1 MVQTIKLVFS
11 NFKYTILASTIF
23 VSMMIGLLI
32 LSEYIFLEPYV
43 VAHLPSGSELG
54 FVLIVILSALS
65 ALVIPMNI
73 FRVNILK
80 SSKQKMGG
88 GIFGSIIGASAG
100 ACSCGPIGFAVIST
114 FGSVGAT
121 ATAFL
126 TNYEIPLRII
136 AVAILVVTYFTT
148 VKSLKVECKLNS
160 KP

>member
-11 NFKYTILASTIF
+11 NFKYLILASTIF
-23 VSMMIGLLI
+23 VSMLIGLLI

-43 VAHLPSGSELG
+43 VAHLPSGSEFG

-73 FRVNILK
+73 FRINILK

-88 GIFGSIIGASAG
+88 GIFGSIIGAAAG

-114 FGSVGAT
+114 FGSVGAV

-136 AVAILVVTYFTT
+136 AVAILAVTYFTT

-160 KP
+160 

>member
-1 MVQTIKLVFS
+1 MVQTTKLVYS
-11 NFKYTILASTIF
+11 NFKYVILASTIF
-23 VSMMIGLLI
+23 VSMLIGLLI

-54 FVLIVILSALS
+54 FVLIVIISALS

-73 FRVNILK
+73 FRIKILK

-88 GIFGSIIGASAG
+88 GIFGSIIGAASG
-100 ACSCGPIGFAVIST
+100 VCSCGPVGFAIIST

-126 TNYEIPLRII
+126 TNYEIPIRII
-136 AVAILVVTYFTT
+136 AIAILAVTYFTT
-148 VKSLKVECKLNS
+148 VKSLKVECNLN
-160 KP
+160 P

>member
-1 MVQTIKLVFS
+1 MVYPIKLVYS
-11 NFKYTILASTIF
+11 NPKYFLLASGIF
-23 VSMMIGLLI
+23 VLMTIGLLI

-54 FVLIVILSALS
+54 FILIIMLSTLSAI
-65 ALVIPMNI
+65 VIPMNI
-73 FRVNILK
+73 FRINILK

-88 GIFGSIIGASAG
+88 GILGSIIGTAAG

-126 TNYEIPLRII
+126 TNYEIPIRII
-136 AVAILVVTYFTT
+136 AIAILAITYFTT
-148 VKSLKVECKLNS
+148 VKSLKVECNLNS
-160 KP
+160 

>member
-1 MVQTIKLVFS
+1 MVHPIKLVYS
-11 NFKYTILASTIF
+11 NPKYLLLASGIF
-23 VSMMIGLLI
+23 VLMTIGLLI

-54 FVLIVILSALS
+54 FVLIVLLSALS

-73 FRVNILK
+73 FRINILK

-88 GIFGSIIGASAG
+88 GILGSIIGTAAG

-114 FGSVGAT
+114 FGSAGAT

-126 TNYEIPLRII
+126 TNYEIPIRII
-136 AVAILVVTYFTT
+136 AIAILIVTYFTT
-148 VKSLKVECKLNS
+148 IKSLKVECNLNS
-160 KP
+160 

>member
-11 NFKYTILASTIF
+11 NLKYTILASTIF

-54 FVLIVILSALS
+54 FLLIVILSALS

-148 VKSLKVECKLNS
+148 VKSLKVECNLNS
-160 KP
+160 

>member
-1 MVQTIKLVFS
+1 MVHPIKFVYS
-11 NFKYTILASTIF
+11 NSKYVLLASTIF
-23 VSMMIGLLI
+23 VLMTIGLLI
-32 LSEYIFLEPYV
+32 MSEYVFLEPYV
-43 VAHLPSGSELG
+43 IAHLPSGSELG

-73 FRVNILK
+73 FRINILK

-88 GIFGSIIGASAG
+88 GILGSIIGTAAG

-126 TNYEIPLRII
+126 TNYEIPIRII
-136 AVAILVVTYFTT
+136 AIAILAVTYFTT

-160 KP
+160 

>member
-1 MVQTIKLVFS
+1 MVHPIKLVYS
-11 NFKYTILASTIF
+11 NPKYFLLASGIF
-23 VSMMIGLLI
+23 VLMTIGLLI
-32 LSEYIFLEPYV
+32 LSEFIFLEPYV

-73 FRVNILK
+73 FRINILK

-88 GIFGSIIGASAG
+88 GILGSIIGTAAG

-126 TNYEIPLRII
+126 TNYEIPIRII
-136 AVAILVVTYFTT
+136 AIAILIVTYFTT
-148 VKSLKVECKLNS
+148 IKSLKVECNLNS
-160 KP
+160 

>member
-1 MVQTIKLVFS
+1 MVHPIKLVYS
-11 NFKYTILASTIF
+11 NPKYFLLASGIF
-23 VSMMIGLLI
+23 VLMTIGLLI

-54 FVLIVILSALS
+54 FVLIVLLSALS

-73 FRVNILK
+73 FRINILK

-88 GIFGSIIGASAG
+88 GILGSIIGTAAG

-126 TNYEIPLRII
+126 TNYEIPIRII
-136 AVAILVVTYFTT
+136 AIAILIVTYFTT
-148 VKSLKVECKLNS
+148 IKSLKVECNLNS
-160 KP
+160 